1 MHSRPTPTPS
11 KYIYI
16 YTYISIEIYTYMYI
30 CVCMHIYVY
39 IQIKICY
46 VLPSTP
52 AVLLK
57 GALCVCVFSPGS
69 PQFQQPLEQ
78 CESTAASVVEALSA
92 LAVVEALSTLAAAP
106 NLCSH

>member
-1 MHSRPTPTPS
+1 
-11 KYIYI
+11 
-16 YTYISIEIYTYMYI
+16 
-30 CVCMHIYVY
+30 MHIYVY

-52 AVLLK
+52 TVLLK

-78 CESTAASVVEALSA
+78 CESTAASVVEALST